1 MSIDVWIFDVGRGFC
16 AAIRSPNG
24 HLCLVDC
31 GCSDDFSPVKW
42 LSGKQWTPRKGYAL
56 TKFIVTHPH
65 IDHISDIENLTQ
77 HLEPSM
83 ILRRTNLS
91 WDKVTSSGSGETDI
105 MSHYVSHYMP
115 PEYDHTVP
123 DTEMPAWG
131 NGFTL
136 MSRRLG
142 ETKAVEVSATDSAY
156 VNNSSFVTV
165 LKYLN
170 FCIVFPGDIQSE
182 GMAALLEQSQG
193 LRSVI
198 SGGVDFYITPHH
210 GHASGFSSDW
220 FKVTGATN
228 ILNIASERRKRQ
240 GEDESQ
246 TKVDPRYSQEAYCH
260 GNNREERRLVST
272 KTGHIHLWVAD
283 DGGWGWEQSR
293 L

>member
-1 MSIDVWIFDVGRGFC
+1 MGIDVWIFDVGRGSC
-16 AAIRSPNG
+16 VAIRSPNG

-56 TKFIVTHPH
+56 TKLIVTHPH

-83 ILRRTNLS
+83 ILRRENLN
-91 WDKVTSSGSGETDI
+91 WDKVTSSGSGTTDI
-105 MSHYVSHYMP
+105 MSHYVENYMP
-115 PEYDHTVP
+115 PKYTEDIP
-123 DTEMPAWG
+123 DEEKPDWG
-131 NGFTL
+131 EAFHLSSYCLAEARVT
-136 MSRRLG
+136 
-142 ETKAVEVSATDSAY
+142 EVSVNNQAY
-156 VNNSSFVTV
+156 VNNSSFVTI
-165 LKYLN
+165 LRYKNYC
-170 FCIVFPGDIQSE
+170 FAFSGDIQSE
-182 GMAALLEQSQG
+182 GMEALLKQSEG
-193 LRSVI
+193 LRSII
-198 SGGVDFYITPHH
+198 SGDVDFYITPHH
-210 GHASGFSSDW
+210 GHTSGFSSDW

-283 DGGWGWEQSR
+283 DGGWGWEQPR
-293 L
+293 